1 MEDSNNGY
9 KIITDASGK
18 EIVVRGNNTKAIGV
32 KNSFLQKLKALS
44 IQDNEIVEE
53 VEPEVQDEPEVVVV
67 EEVEPEVQDESEE
80 ESEEEDQE

>member
-1 MEDSNNGY
+1 MEDSSNGY

-53 VEPEVQDEPEVVVV
+53 VV
-67 EEVEPEVQDESEE
+67 EEVEPEVQDEPEMVVVEE
-80 ESEEEDQE
+80 EVQDEEEEDQE